1 MGNNSKK
8 AVKKMTEAQ
17 KKLAEENYNLI
28 GGFCNLYNLEKED
41 YSDILSLA
49 LCESA
54 IRFDS
59 TKGIAFSTYTY
70 QIMNNRMIDEFRKE
84 HSNDI
89 IPSVKLISESDVTQ
103 LNTVNDNIN
112 SLFDSIPSINN
123 VEEIV
128 LYKSMIND
136 LKNKEKFLSETQK
149 KALDY
154 ILIGL
159 SNKEMQLALQCTL
172 RYSEKLR
179 QIIKNKVSNFLET
192 EYE

>member
-1 MGNNSKK
+1 MENNTKGTI
-8 AVKKMTEAQ
+8 KKMTETQ
-17 KKLAEENYNLI
+17 RKLAEENYGLI
-28 GGFCNLYNLEKED
+28 GGFCNLYNLNSDD

-54 IRFDS
+54 MRYDAS
-59 TKGIAFSTYTY
+59 KGIAFSTYTY
-70 QIMNNRMIDEFRKE
+70 QIMNNRMIDEYRKTQSRE
-84 HSNDI
+84 VIPRDMIISENDLVVDDNTKETSFFDI
-89 IPSVKLISESDVTQ
+89 IPT
-103 LNTVNDNIN
+103 IN
-112 SLFDSIPSINN
+112 S

-128 LYKSMIND
+128 LYRSMIND
-136 LKNKEKFLSETQK
+136 IKNKDKFLSDTQK

-179 QIIKNKVSNFLET
+179 QVIKNKVSDFLQT